1 MSTVT
6 AILEPDADGSL
17 HLPLP
22 KELRRGKLKVTA
34 TLEPAETQPDEAEA
48 KMEAALA
55 ALGRLRELG
64 TFREITDRVAWQRE
78 IRTDR
83 PLSGRERCHSAG
95 E

>member
-1 MSTVT
+1 MSTIT

-22 KELRRGKLKVTA
+22 KDLRRGKVKVTA

-64 TFREITDRVAWQRE
+64 TFKNDL
-78 IRTDR
+78 
-83 PLSGRERCHSAG
+83 PLATRNTADFKHVTGLRLIDPFET